1 MTFVLRL
8 ASNILK
14 DESFNECK
22 ANYQN
27 IDTVKIEEPNRNTKE
42 VPFPVQE
49 HEPSQ
54 I

>member
-22 ANYQN
+22 ETYQN
-27 IDTVKIEEPNRNTKE
+27 IDTVKIEERNRNAKE

-49 HEPSQ
+49 HEPSPV
-54 I
+54 